1 MSSGSGCAASSMS
14 CFSTWKLEGGIYMG
28 ANYLSNSTDERL
40 DVEDMS
46 SESIQMVSLAQTL
59 FHGF

>member
-1 MSSGSGCAASSMS
+1 
-14 CFSTWKLEGGIYMG
+14 MG

-46 SESIQMVSLAQTL
+46 SESIQMVSPAQTP